1 MATVIAAIGGSLLR
15 PEIEERHAWLEG
27 LVSVIRDRVSM
38 EDRIGIVVGG
48 GAPAREGID
57 LARPLINNEGHLDKI
72 GIAAT
77 RLNATIVREALSDAG
92 VSVSGTIPN
101 RVDEAVLLLEER
113 PVVVMGG
120 TTPGHTTDAVA
131 IRFAIAS
138 GADRCIIATNVPKVF
153 GEDPKTNPEAES
165 HDFLTHDQL
174 QEIVGPAEHSRAGAS
189 QIVDQV
195 GASEAN
201 ISNMTLNVLDGRNVD
216 LIRAAIVGG
225 EFVGTVVRG
234 A

>member
-38 EDRIGIVVGG
+38 DDRIGIVVGG
-48 GAPAREGID
+48 GAPAREGIE
-57 LARPLINNEGHLDKI
+57 LARPLIDNEGHLDKI

-92 VSVSGTIPN
+92 VSVSGTIPT

-131 IRFAIAS
+131 ILFAIAS
-138 GADRCIIATNVPKVF
+138 GADRCIIATNVPKVYE
-153 GEDPKTNPEAES
+153 EDPRENPEAES
-165 HDFLTHDQL
+165 HDFLTHDRL

-189 QIVDQV
+189 QIVDPV
-195 GASEAN
+195 GVSEAN
-201 ISNMTLNVLDGRNVD
+201 MSKMTLNILDGRDVG
-216 LIRAAIVGG
+216 LIRSAIVGD

>member
-1 MATVIAAIGGSLLR
+1 M
-15 PEIEERHAWLEG
+15 
-27 LVSVIRDRVSM
+27 
-38 EDRIGIVVGG
+38 
-48 GAPAREGID
+48 
-57 LARPLINNEGHLDKI
+57 
-72 GIAAT
+72 
-77 RLNATIVREALSDAG
+77 
-92 VSVSGTIPN
+92 
-101 RVDEAVLLLEER
+101 
-113 PVVVMGG
+113 VMGG

-138 GADRCIIATNVPKVF
+138 GADRCIIATNLPKVF

-189 QIVDQV
+189 QIVDPV
-195 GASEAN
+195 GVSEAN